1 MRWAYLRNMLRAL
14 AVLTLSAVACGLS
27 LQGSEV
33 AATPDSSVLPNADGG
48 TVVSPDAGTGGDSGA
63 SDASVEAGVDAG
75 RFCNGSDLATVVC
88 EDFEDPASA
97 VPLMPAACLQGAV
110 ATLKSSSIPPNTTR
124 ALEVVLP
131 SHGTVNT
138 PQCGYTRTI
147 SILGNAVMEA
157 DVLVAEDGEGTYGQH
172 ALYLG
177 TGSSEA
183 VYLTIERNGFALEE
197 SYVVGGNPA
206 YNTTSNKIPLPS
218 PAAWVHVRLELMPVA
233 KKATLT
239 IDNASR
245 SLALQSET
253 WKTNSFNL
261 TVASVGILKS
271 ENRNEETRVFF
282 DNVLVRR

>member
-1 MRWAYLRNMLRAL
+1 MLRVS
-14 AVLTLSAVACGLS
+14 AVLTLSVVACGLS

-33 AATPDSSVLPNADGG
+33 FATPDSSVPPNADGG
-48 TVVSPDAGTGGDSGA
+48 TSVSPDAGAPGDSGA
-63 SDASVEAGVDAG
+63 PDANVDAGSDAG
-75 RFCNGSDLATVVC
+75 RFCSGLDLATTVVC

-110 ATLKSSSIPPNTTR
+110 ATLKSSSVSPNVTR

-138 PQCGYTRTI
+138 PTCGYTRTI
-147 SILGNAVMEA
+147 SIPGNAVMEA
-157 DVLVAEDGEGTYGQH
+157 DVLVAKDGEGTYGQT

-282 DNVLVRR
+282 DNVRVTK